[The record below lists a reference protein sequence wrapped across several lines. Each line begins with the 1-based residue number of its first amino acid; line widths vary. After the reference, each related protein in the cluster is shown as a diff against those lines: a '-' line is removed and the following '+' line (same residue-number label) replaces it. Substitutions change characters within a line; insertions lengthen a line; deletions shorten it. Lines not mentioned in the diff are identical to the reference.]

1 MSQDKNAEL
10 NNLRYKTGCLRAT
23 SGSLQHDPHTVD
35 QILENES
42 SSNTGKPWQRL
53 NRTERVAKLRAYAEA
68 RCTADKLSPDE
79 SASLI
84 STLLRGLE
92 NRRLGGARDVV
103 YDAATGKVVGI
114 PALAHSPCSK
124 RFTLKR
130 SDRRVSTTKS
140 LGQGNTRSRKE
151 RRKRSGE
158 NTKPKIESIKSQ
170 SLKDN

>member
-10 NNLRYKTGCLRAT
+10 NNLRYKTGCLRAS
-23 SGSLQHDPHTVD
+23 SGTFQHDPHTVD

-42 SSNTGKPWQRL
+42 SAKTSKPWQRL

-68 RCTADKLSPDE
+68 RSSAESLSEDE

-92 NRRLGGARDVV
+92 NRRLNGARDVS
-103 YDAATGKVVGI
+103 YDAQTGKVVAI
-114 PALAHSPCSK
+114 PALTHSQSAK

-140 LGQGNTRSRKE
+140 LGQGSSRTRSD
-151 RRKRSGE
+151 RRKARQGDSSKSG
-158 NTKPKIESIKSQ
+158 IDSS
-170 SLKDN
+170 